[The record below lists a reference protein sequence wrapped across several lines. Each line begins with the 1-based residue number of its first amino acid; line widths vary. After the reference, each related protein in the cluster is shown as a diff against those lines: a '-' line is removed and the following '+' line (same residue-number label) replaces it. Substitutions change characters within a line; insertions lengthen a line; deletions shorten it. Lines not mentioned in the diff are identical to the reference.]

1 MYQKT
6 TLDNGLRIITK
17 TMPHIHSAC
26 IAFFVGTGSRYESEK
41 ESGVSHFIEHMCFK
55 GTMRRKTARE
65 ISAAIEG
72 IGGMLNGGTDRE
84 LTVYWCKVPHAH
96 LSTATDVLADMLLHS
111 MFDPREIERERQV
124 IIEEVN
130 MGIDSPSQQV
140 GMLIDKLI
148 WPNQAMGRD
157 VAGTKE
163 TVAALSGQT
172 MLAYLAR
179 QYSPKNSVVSV
190 AGNVSHEEV
199 VSELDQVLGD
209 WTSGSPQPCPPADNR
224 QDTPR
229 INIEAR
235 DTEQVHL
242 CLAVRGLPTEHPH
255 RFTLDLLN
263 TILGEGMSSRLFT
276 EIREK
281 RGLAYTIHSYAEHFS
296 DSGSI
301 IIYAGM
307 DPRHIDTAVTAILQE
322 MRHLKEKVPGPEL
335 AQAKEF
341 VKGRLLLR
349 MEDNRSVSSWAG
361 GQELL
366 LGHIRTVDEVT
377 SIINAISAE
386 DLQEVAQELFLTDK
400 LSLSTVGPISD
411 EDKLL
416 KLLEL

>member
-1 MYQKT
+1 M
-6 TLDNGLRIITK
+6 
-17 TMPHIHSAC
+17 
-26 IAFFVGTGSRYESEK
+26 
-41 ESGVSHFIEHMCFK
+41 
-55 GTMRRKTARE
+55 
-65 ISAAIEG
+65 
-72 IGGMLNGGTDRE
+72 
-84 LTVYWCKVPHAH
+84 
-96 LSTATDVLADMLLHS
+96 AD
-111 MFDPREIERERQV
+111 
-124 IIEEVN
+124 
-130 MGIDSPSQQV
+130 
-140 GMLIDKLI
+140 
-148 WPNQAMGRD
+148 
-157 VAGTKE
+157 AGTQ
-163 TVAALSGQT
+163 ARRSAI
-172 MLAYLAR
+172 YL
-179 QYSPKNSVVSV
+179 
-190 AGNVSHEEV
+190 
-199 VSELDQVLGD
+199 LDQVLGD
-209 WTSGSPQPCPPADNR
+209 WTSGSPQLCPPADNK

-242 CLAVRGLPTEHPH
+242 CLAVRGLPSEHPH

-322 MRHLKEKVPGPEL
+322 MRQLKEKVPGPEL
-335 AQAKEF
+335 AQAKES